1 MLVGEWFVD
10 GNAPQKSRACSGDM
24 RGPWPENSRSRGR
37 KTACMYGRR
46 DVNVK
51 SHISTR
57 CGMRRSSGVRL
68 SVWSRDEKPV
78 WRRSRRSS
86 TIRFGARFWMQR
98 WR

>member
-1 MLVGEWFVD
+1 
-10 GNAPQKSRACSGDM
+10 
-24 RGPWPENSRSRGR
+24 
-37 KTACMYGRR
+37 MYGRR
-46 DVNVK
+46 EVNVK

-86 TIRFGARFWMQR
+86 TIRFGARF
-98 WR
+98 

>member
-10 GNAPQKSRACSGDM
+10 GKAPQKSRACSEDM

-37 KTACMYGRR
+37 KTACMYGRIE
-46 DVNVK
+46 VKVK

-57 CGMRRSSGVRL
+57 WGMRRSSGVRL
-68 SVWSRDEKPV
+68 RVWSRDEKPV
-78 WRRSRRSS
+78 FRRSRKSS
-86 TIRFGARFWMQR
+86 TMRFGPRFWMQR